1 MCAINP
7 RFKKRLIL
15 DVYTAHPT
23 MTEEEFELLVL
34 DQSLMA
40 EELLNKNFKL
50 RWHLKESK
58 EEAE

>member
-7 RFKKRLIL
+7 KHKKRLIL
-15 DVYTAHPT
+15 DVYTSFDIKKEDFDNMVLEMALQ
-23 MTEEEFELLVL
+23 TE
-34 DQSLMA
+34 MA
-40 EELLNKNFKL
+40 LNTDGRL